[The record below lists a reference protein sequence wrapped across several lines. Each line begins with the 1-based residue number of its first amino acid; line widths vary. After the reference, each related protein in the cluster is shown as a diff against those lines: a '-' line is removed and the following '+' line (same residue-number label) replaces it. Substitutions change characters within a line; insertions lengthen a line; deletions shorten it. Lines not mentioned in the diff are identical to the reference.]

1 MKILPDFESAARHSK
16 EASSGA
22 VQTSRRGRMYRLG
35 GCSRR
40 GHIRPENGTG
50 AMNRRAG
57 VALRLQQWPR
67 TYLRGAMRG

>member
-1 MKILPDFESAARHSK
+1 MEMGCPGREIFKGGLKQRRADVPW
-16 EASSGA
+16 GA
-22 VQTSRRGRMYRLG
+22 DGPLG